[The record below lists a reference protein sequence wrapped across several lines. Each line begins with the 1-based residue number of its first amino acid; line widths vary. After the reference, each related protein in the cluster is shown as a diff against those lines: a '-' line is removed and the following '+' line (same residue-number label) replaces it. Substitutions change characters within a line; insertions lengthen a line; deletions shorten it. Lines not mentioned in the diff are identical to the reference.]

1 MRAAVPDAARARRVW
16 SPARPESIPRLR
28 GWTVGTLR
36 EWRVD
41 AGATETAELVVAELA
56 TNALRVSTPVVETN
70 EPDSGD
76 ADEFVAVR
84 LSVGDGRVMV
94 QVWDRDDSA
103 MPRRSVAGLWDE
115 SGRGLA
121 LVEALCDR
129 WSAYRAASGGKVVW
143 AQFPGV
149 VLPEQRPAHA
159 APLQRRV
166 SREIPA
172 PLYPVRFSDDP
183 EVLRR
188 VADRLRALDPW
199 HLAGSDEVALLAGVA
214 P

>member
-1 MRAAVPDAARARRVW
+1 
-16 SPARPESIPRLR
+16 
-28 GWTVGTLR
+28 
-36 EWRVD
+36 
-41 AGATETAELVVAELA
+41 VAELA
-56 TNALRVSTPVVETN
+56 TNALRVSTPVGETN
-70 EPDSGD
+70 GPDGGGVGG
-76 ADEFVAVR
+76 EFIAVR

-94 QVWDRDDSA
+94 QVCDRDDSA
-103 MPRRSVAGLWDE
+103 MPRRSAVGLLDE

-129 WSAYRAASGGKVVW
+129 WSAYRAVSGGKVVW

-149 VLPEQRPAHA
+149 VLPEQRPADA
-159 APLQRRV
+159 GQLRRRV
-166 SREIPA
+166 SREMPA

-188 VADRLRALDPW
+188 VVDRLRALDPW
-199 HLAGSDEVALLAGVA
+199 HVAGSDEVALLAGVA